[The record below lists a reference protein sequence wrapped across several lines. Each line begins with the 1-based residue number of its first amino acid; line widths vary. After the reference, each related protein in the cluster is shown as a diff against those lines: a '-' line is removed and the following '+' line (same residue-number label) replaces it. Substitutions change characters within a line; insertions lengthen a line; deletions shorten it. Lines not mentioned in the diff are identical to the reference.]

1 MLTSLRI
8 SHRRALPGGR
18 SFRLLLAS
26 LAISSCG
33 DWLYNVALLAA
44 VYARTGSATLVALTT
59 AARVLPVV
67 VVGPLGGVIADRYD
81 RRALM
86 IASDL
91 TRAGLMGA
99 LAAVIA
105 VGLPIVLAPVLAAL
119 ATAAATVQP
128 PSVAASTARLVADA
142 ELQRANALRA
152 LIGQAAIVTGPV
164 LGALLLLATGPALA
178 ILANGLTFI
187 ASAAAILAVG
197 RGPAFVPV
205 RQTGTA
211 STRVFDDIR
220 AGARAL
226 RAAPTAIRLIAADVL
241 CSMVIGLLTVAL
253 VLVSRR
259 VGAGAGG
266 YGILLGGFGA
276 GGILGAMIVG
286 RLDAPSRWRPLLAI
300 GLMLVAAMLI
310 ALSAVDSIAAALML
324 AVIGGA
330 GMIIGEVLADTALP
344 RMVNDETLARA
355 YGLAFPASIAGMA
368 TGSLIAGP
376 LIARLGLHGAL
387 IAAGLFVLCAATLLL
402 RRPFIPAQSDAL
414 PVAAG

>member
-1 MLTSLRI
+1 MLTSLHI
-8 SHRRALPGGR
+8 SHRRSLPGGR

-26 LAISSCG
+26 LAVSSCG
-33 DWLYNVALLAA
+33 DWLYNVALLAS
-44 VYARTGSATLVALTT
+44 VYAATGSATWVALTT

-105 VGLPIVLAPVLAAL
+105 LGLPIVLAPVLAAM

-128 PSVAASTARLVADA
+128 PSVAASTARLVTDA

-152 LIGQAAIVTGPV
+152 LVGQAAVV
-164 LGALLLLATGPALA
+164 TGPALGALILLVADPATA

-187 ASAAAILAVG
+187 ASAAAILAIAP
-197 RGPAFVPV
+197 GPAFVPA
-205 RQTGTA
+205 RQTDTA
-211 STRVFDDIR
+211 STRVLDEIR

-226 RAAPTAIRLIAADVL
+226 RAAPAAIRLIAADVL
-241 CSMVIGLLTVAL
+241 CSMVVGLLTVAL

-286 RLDAPSRWRPLLAI
+286 RLGGPARWRPLLAI
-300 GLMLVAAMLI
+300 GLVLLRGAHR
-310 ALSAVDSIAAALML
+310 SERVDSIAAA
-324 AVIGGA
+324 VGGGDRRRA
-330 GMIIGEVLADTALP
+330 DHRRLADTALP
-344 RMVNDETLARA
+344 GMVTTRSWPAPMAWPSPPRS
-355 YGLAFPASIAGMA
+355 GLAA
-368 TGSLIAGP
+368 GSLVAGP
-376 LIARLGLHGAL
+376 LIALLGLPGAL
-387 IAAGLFVLCAATLLL
+387 ITAGLFVLGAATLLL
-402 RRPFIPAQSDAL
+402 RRPFIPAPSDAL
-414 PVAAG
+414 PVAAL

>member
-26 LAISSCG
+26 LAVSSCG

-44 VYARTGSATLVALTT
+44 VYARTGSATWVALTT

-67 VVGPLGGVIADRYD
+67 VVGPLGGVMADRYD

-105 VGLPIVLAPVLAAL
+105 LGLPIVLAPVLAAM

-128 PSVAASTARLVADA
+128 PSVAASTARLVSDG

-164 LGALLLLATGPALA
+164 LGAFLLLATGPAVA

-187 ASAAAILAVG
+187 ASAAAILAIGV
-197 RGPAFVPV
+197 GPAFVPS
-205 RQTGTA
+205 RQARAT
-211 STRVFDDIR
+211 SMRVLDEIR
-220 AGARAL
+220 AGAQAL

-241 CSMVIGLLTVAL
+241 CSIVIGLLTVAL

-276 GGILGAMIVG
+276 GGILGAIIVG
-286 RLDAPSRWRPLLAI
+286 RLDATSRWRLLLAI
-300 GLMLVAAMLI
+300 GLVLVAVVLI
-310 ALSAVDSIAAALML
+310 ALSAVDSIAAALAL
-324 AVIGGA
+324 AVIGGG
-330 GMIIGEVLADTALP
+330 GMIIGEVLTDTALP
-344 RMVNDETLARA
+344 RMVNDEILARA

-368 TGSLIAGP
+368 VGSLIAGP
-376 LIARLGLHGAL
+376 LIALLGLHGAL
-387 IAAGLFVLCAATLLL
+387 IATGLFLLGAATLLL
-402 RRPFIPAQSDAL
+402 RRPFIPAESDASHS
-414 PVAAG
+414 AAI